1 MVDDTRMSNYGIGY
15 NLNLLGTDSED
26 GRKLGVSIR
35 ISTATTDMWKG
46 IHKTTL
52 MEE

>member
-1 MVDDTRMSNYGIGY
+1 MVDDTRMSNHGIGY

-35 ISTATTDMWKG
+35 ISIATTNIWKD
-46 IHKTTL
+46 IHKTALT
-52 MEE
+52 EE